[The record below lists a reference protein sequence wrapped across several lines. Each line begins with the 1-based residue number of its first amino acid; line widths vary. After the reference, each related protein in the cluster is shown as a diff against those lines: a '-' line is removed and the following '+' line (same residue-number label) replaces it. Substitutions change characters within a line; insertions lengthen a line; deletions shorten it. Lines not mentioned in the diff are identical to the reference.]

1 MEKGFIDPKLQ
12 AQHRV
17 PPGSNGSARPEDE
30 NHRDVFEDWG
40 SRGDDRLVP
49 NHSQFEASLLQKE
62 HVGLISH
69 QIDWTDVV
77 YNLRKVESVAS
88 PMH

>member
-30 NHRDVFEDWG
+30 NHRDVFEDWAVAVMTG
-40 SRGDDRLVP
+40 SCQIIV
-49 NHSQFEASLLQKE
+49 SLK
-62 HVGLISH
+62 HRFC
-69 QIDWTDVV
+69 
-77 YNLRKVESVAS
+77 RKN
-88 PMH
+88 MLD